1 MAESSETGAG
11 KGKAL
16 SGVTRAFVEHNGS
29 IKSFLG
35 RLLTQRQDIED
46 VAQEAY
52 LRAYVAEQSRG
63 IDQPEAYLF
72 RSARNLALTKLTQK
86 SRQITDLI
94 DDLGPSVVLRG
105 EAPLEE
111 EVEAE
116 ESLGLHCEAVA
127 HLPEKCKQVYILR
140 KVYGLSHREIAER
153 MSLSVSSVEKYMLKG
168 VLACRAYVQR
178 REGAGAKKRVE
189 RGRSALAS
197 QVGQDRRR

>member
-1 MAESSETGAG
+1 MAKSSETGAG
-11 KGKAL
+11 KGL
-16 SGVTRAFVEHNGS
+16 SGVTRAFVKNNGS
-29 IKSFLG
+29 IKNFLS
-35 RLLTQRQDIED
+35 RFLTQRQDIED

-86 SRQITDLI
+86 SRQMTDLI
-94 DDLGPSVVLRG
+94 DDLGPAVVLRG

-140 KVYGLSHREIAER
+140 KVYGLTHKEIAER
-153 MSLSVSSVEKYMLKG
+153 MSLSVSSVEKYMQKG
-168 VLACRAYVQR
+168 VLACRVYVER
-178 REGAGAKKRVE
+178 RELTTQKSRAALGSLVRK
-189 RGRSALAS
+189 GRS
-197 QVGQDRRR
+197 R

>member
-1 MAESSETGAG
+1 MADSTETGAG

-16 SGVTRAFVEHNGS
+16 SGVTRAFVENHGS

-35 RLLTQRQDIED
+35 RLLTQREDIED
-46 VAQEAY
+46 IAQEAY

-86 SRQITDLI
+86 SRQMTDLI
-94 DDLGPSVVLRG
+94 DDLGPAVVLEG

-111 EVEAE
+111 LLAAE

-140 KVYGLSHREIAER
+140 KVYGLTHKEVAER
-153 MSLSVSSVEKYMLKG
+153 TSLSVSSVEKYMLKG
-168 VLACRAYVQR
+168 VIACRAYVER
-178 REGAGAKKRVE
+178 REGASRKS
-189 RGRSALAS
+189 RSVLRS
-197 QVGQDRRR
+197 LVGQERRR

>member
-1 MAESSETGAG
+1 MAESSEPGAG

-16 SGVTRAFVEHNGS
+16 SGVSRAFVENHSS

-35 RLLTQRQDIED
+35 RLLTRREDIED
-46 VAQEAY
+46 IAQEAY

-63 IDQPEAYLF
+63 IDQPAAYLY

-86 SRQITDLI
+86 SRQMTDLI
-94 DDLGPSVVLRG
+94 DDLGPAVVLEG
-105 EAPLEE
+105 DTPLEE
-111 EVEAE
+111 HVAAE

-140 KVYGLSHREIAER
+140 KVYGLTHKEIAER

-168 VLACRAYVQR
+168 VLACRAYVER
-178 REGAGAKKRVE
+178 REGASRKSHSVR
-189 RGRSALAS
+189 RSL
-197 QVGQDRRR
+197 VGQERRR

>member
-1 MAESSETGAG
+1 MADSTETGAG

-16 SGVTRAFVEHNGS
+16 SGVTRAFVENHSS

-35 RLLTQRQDIED
+35 RLLTRREDIED
-46 VAQEAY
+46 IAQEAY

-86 SRQITDLI
+86 SRQMTDLI
-94 DDLGPSVVLRG
+94 DDLGPAVVLEG

-111 EVEAE
+111 FVAAE

-140 KVYGLSHREIAER
+140 KVYGLTHKEIAER
-153 MSLSVSSVEKYMLKG
+153 TSLSVSSVEKYMLKG
-168 VLACRAYVQR
+168 VLACRAYVER
-178 REGAGAKKRVE
+178 REGASRKS
-189 RGRSALAS
+189 RSVLRS
-197 QVGQDRRR
+197 LVGQERRR